1 MTVPTHS
8 TSEATAPAPAP
19 VRVDWALV
27 PRVNLL
33 PPEVIASLA
42 FRRTQKI
49 LAVAVVATL
58 AVIAGAVW
66 WAQASVNSAQELL
79 AQEQAVT
86 TRLQREQAKYA
97 DVPKLIAKVEA
108 AESARQS
115 AMASDIAW
123 YSYLYD
129 VSRVTPTRVWLT
141 SLTATVPMP
150 GAQSATTAT
159 ATTDR
164 LSFVD
169 QGTVTVTGSA
179 KTFSDVSAWL
189 DAVDGVDGLAV
200 SVLDTAVLDGDL
212 KTPREAYFVT
222 FTSRITVT
230 GDAFTHRYDRKA
242 S

>member
-1 MTVPTHS
+1 MHDTP
-8 TSEATAPAPAP
+8 EAPAPAP
-19 VRVDWALV
+19 ARVDWATV

-42 FRRTQKI
+42 FRRTQKV
-49 LAVAVVATL
+49 LAAAVVAAL
-58 AVIAGAVW
+58 ALIAGAFW
-66 WAQASVNSAQELL
+66 WAQAGVSSAQALL
-79 AQEQAVT
+79 EQEQTVT

-97 DVPKLIAKVEA
+97 DVPKLIATVQA

-115 AMASDIAW
+115 AMANDVEW

-129 VSRVTPTRVWLT
+129 VSRVTPSRVWLT

-150 GAQSATTAT
+150 GAAST
-159 ATTDR
+159 ATTTTDP
-164 LSFVD
+164 L
-169 QGTVTVTGSA
+169 TVTGA
-179 KTFSDVSAWL
+179 GTLVVTGKAPAFSDVAAWL
-189 DAVDGVDGLAV
+189 DAVNTVDGLTA

-212 KTPREAYFVT
+212 DTPRAESFVT

-230 GDAFTHRYDRKA
+230 DAAYTHRFDRKA